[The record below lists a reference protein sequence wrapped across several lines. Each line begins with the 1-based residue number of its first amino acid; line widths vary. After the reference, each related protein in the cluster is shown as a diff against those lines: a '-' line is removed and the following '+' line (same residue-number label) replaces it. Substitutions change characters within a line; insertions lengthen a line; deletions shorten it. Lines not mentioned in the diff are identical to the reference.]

1 MTHPERLPVP
11 DDVLGAG
18 ADGAGGLVLDVDL
31 DEHRPREDEVEVQAQ
46 VTLAQNHAP
55 LVAPRIGGEGIND
68 NFYKLCYL
76 GYNHMYTMLRK
87 FIKHYLCWK
96 WYVCVTVLLH
106 SGEGKINMPISTEG
120 SSIPTRGPKT
130 GSRGSVTFKRRVDF
144 IVLNLHTLILLLLSR
159 CI

>member
-55 LVAPRIGGEGIND
+55 LVAPRTGEGGLMIIFIN
-68 NFYKLCYL
+68 FVIWAIIICILCY
-76 GYNHMYTMLRK
+76 
-87 FIKHYLCWK
+87 
-96 WYVCVTVLLH
+96 
-106 SGEGKINMPISTEG
+106 G
-120 SSIPTRGPKT
+120 S
-130 GSRGSVTFKRRVDF
+130 
-144 IVLNLHTLILLLLSR
+144 L
-159 CI
+159 